1 MARPRWEPVHVSPA
15 DLHARIDR
23 GDSAEKVH
31 AWLTEHG
38 EDVAL
43 RTVATYAERRRLSKG
58 VDLREEPA
66 QRVGRAVR
74 QATPDGDEAP
84 IDHAALLRAQLR
96 AAERLSKE
104 ESEPRDRVAA
114 SKLVLQLGR
123 ELRDVERSGGANAP
137 QVHFYFPEKVRIEMC
152 EESDA

>member
-1 MARPRWEPVHVSPA
+1 MARPRWEPKHVA
-15 DLHARIDR
+15 IEDLHARIDR

-38 EDVAL
+38 EEVAL
-43 RTVATYAERRRLSKG
+43 RTVATYAERRRLSHG
-58 VDLREEPA
+58 TDREDPEQKA
-66 QRVGRAVR
+66 RRAVR

-152 EESDA
+152 EETE